1 MEPEDRELIEKIMNQ
16 YKWPRE
22 YSVVDARECITD
34 IETTTGQS
42 YKVMTSGATSYRHMD
57 LSSVSTRDLL
67 NECYRRR
74 AIEKFSY
81 TTSVDIDFLQMHQSP
96 YEYVLKDA
104 GRNLWGQV
112 MKTKFFDDA
121 MVVNEERDNM
131 NRRYN
136 LACEVYVC
144 KHPSKVKK

>member
-81 TTSVDIDFLQMHQSP
+81 TTSVDIDFLQMHLSP

-112 MKTKFFDDA
+112 MKNKFFDDA
-121 MVVNEERDNM
+121 MAVNEERDNM
-131 NRRYN
+131 NRRHN
-136 LACEVYVC
+136 FACEVYVC
-144 KHPSKVKK
+144 KHPSMVKK